1 MYVRADP
8 RTSAAGDVASNKQ
21 TTPSSHWIWISQTN
35 HPSPRQANHALLPL
49 DLNLP
54 NQPPLAESL
63 VHATGDKKAFGVTE
77 AALLVARGATRAL
90 DLSRVEV
97 VVCVRPF

>member
-1 MYVRADP
+1 M
-8 RTSAAGDVASNKQ
+8 
-21 TTPSSHWIWISQTN
+21 
-35 HPSPRQANHALLPL
+35 
-49 DLNLP
+49 
-54 NQPPLAESL
+54 
-63 VHATGDKKAFGVTE
+63 HATGDKKAFGVTE